1 MKESG
6 VNPMCARPAPVP
18 CSDLNPPCVPPPPA
32 AHRQARCWPRVG
44 LSSSA
49 RWPTPPPSD
58 DHTRADPTPPLHL
71 AGSSTAL
78 IDALHVAAGA
88 ASALID
94 SRVVHPVDTLVIPP
108 SPPSSSSWQPSPSS
122 SVAAA
127 PGPLHAHLAAPST
140 ARP

>member
-1 MKESG
+1 
-6 VNPMCARPAPVP
+6 MCTRPAPVP
-18 CSDLNPPCVPPPPA
+18 YSDLNPPCVPPPLV
-32 AHRQARCWPRVG
+32 AHRQARCWPRVA
-44 LSSSA
+44 LSSFA
-49 RWPTPPPSD
+49 RWPAPPLSD
-58 DHTRADPTPPLHL
+58 GLTRADLTPPLHL
-71 AGSSTAL
+71 AGSSAASINT
-78 IDALHVAAGA
+78 LHVAAGA

-108 SPPSSSSWQPSPSS
+108 SPPSSSFWRPSPSS